1 MKYILR
7 LLGVTYF
14 MSPSGNIVIRV
25 GSEAGT
31 KVYVRKL
38 YVSRIGRILA
48 KIL

>member
-14 MSPSGNIVIRV
+14 VSPSGNIVISV
-25 GSEAGT
+25 SSEAGV
-31 KVYVRKL
+31 KVYVKKL
-38 YVSRIGRILA
+38 YSSRIGRILA